1 MKEYEGWELLRDLVK
16 GKFKEGDE
24 FVYYV
29 DNIKNYLKVSTN
41 MFGDFILIKQNESVS
56 VNSSLLS
63 KSTRKFI
70 KVEKDIDWSK
80 IPRGTK
86 VQYKDYEEYEWYN
99 GYFIEKNYNKDYKFE
114 ISKLKEDDS
123 FSGLTMEDCYDC
135 YKYCRIHP
143 DVEIKEEWY
152 K

>member
-16 GKFKEGDE
+16 GKFQEGDK
-24 FVYYV
+24 FIYYI
-29 DNIKNYLKVSTN
+29 DDIEHYLYVGTD
-41 MFGDFILIKQNESVS
+41 MFGDFILIRQNENAS
-56 VNSSLLS
+56 VNSILLS
-63 KSTRKFI
+63 KSTIKFI
-70 KVEKDIDWSK
+70 KTEKDIDWSK

-86 VQYKDYEEYEWYN
+86 VQYKDNKEYKWNN
-99 GYFIEKNYNKDYKFE
+99 GYFVKGYEYDDYPFE

-123 FSGLTMEDCYDC
+123 FSELIMEDYSGC

>member
-29 DNIKNYLKVSTN
+29 DDIEHYLKVSTN

-70 KVEKDIDWSK
+70 KIEKDIDWSK

-86 VQYKDYEEYEWYN
+86 VQYKNYEECEWNN
-99 GYFIEKNYNKDYKFE
+99 GYFIKKCEYSGYSFE

-123 FSGLTMEDCYDC
+123 FSELTMEDCCDY
-135 YKYCRIHP
+135 YRYCRIHP

>member
-1 MKEYEGWELLRDLVK
+1 MKEYCGWELLRDLVK

-70 KVEKDIDWSK
+70 KIEKDIDWSK

>member
-16 GKFKEGDE
+16 GEFKEGDK
-24 FVYYV
+24 FVYYI
-29 DNIKNYLKVSTN
+29 DDTGHYLYVKTDLFGDLMLVRENENTSVASILLSVST
-41 MFGDFILIKQNESVS
+41 I
-56 VNSSLLS
+56 
-63 KSTRKFI
+63 KFI
-70 KVEKDIDWSK
+70 KIEKDIDWSK

-86 VQYKDYEEYEWYN
+86 VQYKNYEEHEWNN
-99 GYFIEKNYNKDYKFE
+99 GYFIKEYEYSGYSFE

-123 FSGLTMEDCYDC
+123 FSELTMEDCCDY
-135 YKYCRIHP
+135 YRYCRIHP

>member
-29 DNIKNYLKVSTN
+29 DDIEHYLKVSTN

-70 KVEKDIDWSK
+70 KIEKDIDWSK

-86 VQYKDYEEYEWYN
+86 IQYRDCEEYEWNN
-99 GYFIEKNYNKDYKFE
+99 GYFIEKYEYNDYSFE

-135 YKYCRIHP
+135 YRYCRIHP